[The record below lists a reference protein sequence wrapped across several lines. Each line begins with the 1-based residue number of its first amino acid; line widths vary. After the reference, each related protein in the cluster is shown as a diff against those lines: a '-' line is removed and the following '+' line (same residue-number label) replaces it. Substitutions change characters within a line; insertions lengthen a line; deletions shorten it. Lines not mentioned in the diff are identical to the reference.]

1 MRYWNTMTK
10 AQQESCQRLYRHNV
24 LANWKDKTHPSN
36 ESYLAFR
43 RRFHECDGNKTIRNR
58 VGSYFGG
65 FIPSGIFIGI
75 ETDGHA
81 HS

>member
-10 AQQESCQRLYRHNV
+10 AQQRSCLK
-24 LANWKDKTHPSN
+24 LWKRYPLIET
-36 ESYLAFR
+36 YLAFR
-43 RRFHECDGNKTIRNR
+43 RRFHEHDGSRTIRNR

-65 FIPSGIFIGI
+65 FVPSDIFIGI